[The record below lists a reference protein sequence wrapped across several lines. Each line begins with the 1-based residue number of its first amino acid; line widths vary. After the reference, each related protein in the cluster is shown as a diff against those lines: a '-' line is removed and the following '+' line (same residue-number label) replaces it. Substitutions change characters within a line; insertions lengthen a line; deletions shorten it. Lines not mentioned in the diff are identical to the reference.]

1 MSSTLTAIEI
11 TGHITENNE
20 LKLDSD
26 LPALPPQK
34 VRVIVMFPADDD
46 ISEDEWL
53 YAAAKNQAFDVL
65 HDPAEDI
72 YTLNDGTPVDHET

>member
-11 TGHITENNE
+11 TGHITEDNE
-20 LKLDSD
+20 LKLDSA
-26 LPALPPQK
+26 LPVLPPQK

-46 ISEDEWL
+46 IGEDEWL
-53 YAAAKNQAFDVL
+53 YAAAKNPAFNVL

-72 YTLNDGTPVDHET
+72 YTLDDGTPIDHEA